1 MFTRKAYGKL
11 LDWKKKGGK
20 TAMLIEGARRV
31 GKTTISQEFARRE
44 YESHLYIDFSLPQPD
59 VRRLFAE
66 QIANVPA
73 FLNQLQIITGTR
85 LRERESLIV
94 FDEVQGFPEARQA
107 IKHLVADGRFDYLE
121 TGSLI
126 SIRRNVRNILIP
138 SEEEHMDL
146 NPMSF
151 EEWLWATDAS
161 GLLADAIAEAART
174 RNPLPDPIHRLAM
187 RSFREYLLVGGM
199 PQAVEAFG
207 AEKDFFA
214 ADEVKRQILE
224 VYRADMFKYGGTD
237 SAKVAAMFDAI
248 PGQLARH
255 EKRFVLASLGS
266 NARYRDYADAVFW
279 LGDSRIA
286 NVCRKASDPSVG
298 FGLSAMEN
306 DFKCYM
312 ADTGLL
318 VTEAFADRD
327 VTQNPTYKAILSEQ
341 LSINEGMLVENY
353 VAQQI
358 RASGDKLYYYSQY
371 GGKDSTQTMEIDFLL
386 VREFDNA
393 AFKPRVSPVEVKS
406 TSRYSTRSLEK
417 FKAKYGKRVGTQYVL
432 HPRQMSVE
440 GERVRMPLYCAHLL

>member
-1 MFTRKAYGKL
+1 MFARKAYDTL
-11 LDWKKKGGK
+11 LEWKKRDGA

-31 GKTTISQEFARRE
+31 GKTTLSLDFARRE
-44 YESHLYIDFSLPQPD
+44 YESYLYIDFSLPQPD

-66 QIANVPA
+66 EIANVPA
-73 FLNQLQIITGTR
+73 LLNQLQIITGTR
-85 LRERESLIV
+85 LHERSSLVI
-94 FDEVQGFPEARQA
+94 FDEVQGYPEARQA

-146 NPMSF
+146 NPLSF
-151 EEWLWATDAS
+151 EEWLWATDGS
-161 GLLADAIAEAART
+161 GLLADAIADAART
-174 RNPLPDPIHRLAM
+174 RNPLPDAIHRMAM

-199 PQAVEAFG
+199 PQAVDAFG
-207 AEKDFFA
+207 DQKDFFA
-214 ADEVKRQILE
+214 ADEAKRQILE
-224 VYRADMFKYGGTD
+224 VYRADMFKYGGAD

-255 EKRFVLASLGS
+255 EKRFVLATLGPS
-266 NARYRDYADAVFW
+266 ARYREYADAVFW

-298 FGLSAMEN
+298 FGLSAVEN
-306 DFKCYM
+306 DFKCYL

-371 GGKDSTQTMEIDFLL
+371 GEADSSQTMEIDFLL

-406 TSRYSTRSLEK
+406 TSRYGTRSLDK
-417 FKAKYGKRVGTQYVL
+417 FKAKFGKRVGTQYVL

-440 GERVRMPLYCAHLL
+440 GERVRMPLYCIRA